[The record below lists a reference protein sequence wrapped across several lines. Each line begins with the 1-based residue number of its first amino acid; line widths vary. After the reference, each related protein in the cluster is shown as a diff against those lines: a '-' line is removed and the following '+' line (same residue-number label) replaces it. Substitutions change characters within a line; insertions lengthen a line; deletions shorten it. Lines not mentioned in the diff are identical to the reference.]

1 MGPPRWMAG
10 LLLLAATGWLPGR
23 AQAQGSGTPPEG
35 QGCLAAVQAA
45 EQAARLPPG
54 LLRGIALVESGR
66 PDPATGRAVPWPW
79 TINVGGTG
87 RFFASREEAVAAVRA
102 LREAGVQSI
111 DVGCT
116 QVNLMHHPNAFET
129 LEAAFEPRSN
139 AAYAASFLRALYAAK
154 GSWPLAAAAYH
165 SQTPELGSAYAWRVM
180 RAWPDAERYG
190 PWPSPG
196 AGGSPA
202 APVPVDYG
210 AYTPAFAARLRRM
223 DLERTRS
230 PAALRPTLRPAG
242 PVWVRQPPEPVPLL
256 PPGSR
261 RTARRDLRQGPG

>member
-1 MGPPRWMAG
+1 MGPSRWMAG
-10 LLLLAATGWLPGR
+10 LLLLAMAGALPGGAW
-23 AQAQGSGTPPEG
+23 AQEVGVPPAG

-45 EQAARLPPG
+45 EQAARLPNG
-54 LLRGIALVESGR
+54 LLRGIAMVESGR

-87 RFFASREEAVAAVRA
+87 RYFASREEAVMAVRT

-111 DVGCT
+111 DVGCA

-154 GSWPLAAAAYH
+154 GSWPLATAAYH

-190 PWPSPG
+190 PWPLPV
-196 AGGSPA
+196 AGGAPA
-202 APVPVDYG
+202 APALADYS

-223 DLERTRS
+223 DGERTRPS
-230 PAALRPTLRPAG
+230 AALRQAG